1 MIWIVNGTSLKT
13 DREKFASFGW
23 SNPNYYQRL
32 KLDWWDDLFPRKW
45 RNRSVTVYFDTGEP
59 EYLIC
64 VPQQGYVPNYYYVP
78 RTLFTDE
85 FSDVLNKFG
94 DGFFI
99 NRPGAY
105 FINLME
111 QKLQDALLE
120 SKMMELI
127 MAPWLTKYADHIMLI
142 WKKWDWIEMRS
153 ATFARSAV
161 YNKCCSKQ
169 KNKTN
174 ILMMYENRYMAKLY
188 FCTCRSL
195 K

>member
-1 MIWIVNGTSLKT
+1 MNGTRLKT

-64 VPQQGYVPNYYYVP
+64 VPKQGYVPNYYYVP

-85 FSDVLNKFG
+85 LSDVLNKFG

-111 QKLQDALLE
+111 QNLH
-120 SKMMELI
+120 SIPSI
-127 MAPWLTKYADHIMLI
+127 MALQAIQSVVC
-142 WKKWDWIEMRS
+142 MRIV
-153 ATFARSAV
+153 AIGYGLA
-161 YNKCCSKQ
+161 
-169 KNKTN
+169 
-174 ILMMYENRYMAKLY
+174 L
-188 FCTCRSL
+188 
-195 K
+195 